1 MPGFRRRR
9 AYRAVTRRV
18 CIFTGAR
25 SDFGLLQPL
34 IRAVML
40 DEQLE
45 LQLIVSGSHLA
56 ADFGMSVREIEGA
69 GIPIARKIDILGA
82 SDAAVDVARAA
93 GRALIG
99 VSDALEE
106 LKPDIVIILGDRYEA
121 LSAAFSSVILGIP
134 VAHLHGGEITEGSSD
149 DSFRHAITK
158 MASLHFVAAEPYR
171 TRVIQMGESPDRV
184 FLVGGLGVDAMSR
197 LSLLD
202 RGEVERRL
210 NFVIDNRT
218 LLATVHPSTAGA
230 DDTGLECEEMLAA
243 LEIER
248 DLRVVFTLANA
259 DAGGRAVNEQ
269 IRAFVARNPTRS
281 ICFPSL
287 GSQLY
292 FSCLRFVRGV
302 IGNSSSGLL
311 EAPSFHIGTINIGS
325 RQHGRLRSASVIDCA
340 PDRRSI
346 GEALAHLFSAEFQRV
361 VASASNP
368 YGSGGATPEI
378 IRVLKAADL
387 GKLHTKSFYDIPKA

>member
-1 MPGFRRRR
+1 M
-9 AYRAVTRRV
+9 TRRV

-34 IRAVML
+34 IRSVMQ
-40 DEQLE
+40 DEQFE
-45 LQLIVSGSHLA
+45 LQLIVTGSHLA
-56 ADFGMSVREIEGA
+56 ADFGMSVREIEDA
-69 GIPIARKIDILGA
+69 GIPITRKIDILGA
-82 SDAAVDVARAA
+82 SDAAVDVVRAA
-93 GRALIG
+93 GRGLIG
-99 VSDALEE
+99 FADAFGE
-106 LKPDIVIILGDRYEA
+106 LKPDIVVVLGDRYEA
-121 LSAAFSSVILGIP
+121 LAAAFSSVILGIP

-158 MASLHFVAAEPYR
+158 LASLHFVAAEPYR
-171 TRVIQMGESPDRV
+171 ARVIQMGESPDRV

-197 LSLLD
+197 IPLLN
-202 RGEVERRL
+202 RAEVERRL
-210 NFVIDNRT
+210 NFAIDDQT
-218 LLATVHPSTAGA
+218 LLATIHPATAGA
-230 DDTGLECEEMLAA
+230 AESGLECGEMLAA

-248 DLRVVFTLANA
+248 DLRIVFTLANA
-259 DAGGRAVNEQ
+259 DAGGRGVNEQ
-269 IRAFVARNPTRS
+269 IKAFVGRNPTRS

-292 FSCLRFVRGV
+292 FSCLQFVKGV

-311 EAPSFHIGTINIGS
+311 EAPSFHIGTINIGP
-325 RQHGRLRSASVIDCA
+325 RQQGRLRSASVIDCA

-346 GEALAHLFSAEFQRV
+346 GVALSHLFSAEFQRV
-361 VASASNP
+361 VSSASNP

-378 IRVLKAADL
+378 LKVLKTADL

>member
-1 MPGFRRRR
+1 M
-9 AYRAVTRRV
+9 TRRV

-34 IRAVML
+34 IRAVMQ

-45 LQLIVSGSHLA
+45 LQLIVTGSHLA
-56 ADFGMSVREIEGA
+56 ADFGMSVREIEDA

-82 SDAAVDVARAA
+82 SDAAVDIAKAA
-93 GRALIG
+93 GRGLIEFAD
-99 VSDALEE
+99 VLAE
-106 LKPDIVIILGDRYEA
+106 LKPDIVVVLGDRYEA
-121 LSAAFSSVILGIP
+121 LAAAFSSVILGVP

-158 MASLHFVAAEPYR
+158 LASLHFVAAEPYR
-171 TRVIQMGESPDRV
+171 GRVLQMGESPDRV
-184 FLVGGLGVDAMSR
+184 FLVGGLGVDAISR

-202 RGEVERRL
+202 RDEVERRL
-210 NFVIDNRT
+210 NFAIDDRT
-218 LLATVHPSTAGA
+218 LLATIHPATAGA
-230 DDTGLECEEMLAA
+230 ADSGLECDEMLAA

-248 DLRVVFTLANA
+248 DLRIVFTLANA
-259 DAGGRAVNEQ
+259 DAGGRGVNEQ
-269 IRAFVARNPTRS
+269 IKAFVARNSTRS

-292 FSCLRFVRGV
+292 FSCLQFVKGV

-311 EAPSFHIGTINIGS
+311 EAPSFHIGTINIGP
-325 RQHGRLRSASVIDCA
+325 RQQGRLRSASVIDCP
-340 PDRRSI
+340 PDRPSI
-346 GEALAHLFSAEFQRV
+346 GKALARLFSAEFQRV

-368 YGSGGATPEI
+368 YGSGGATPRI
-378 IRVLKAADL
+378 VKVLRAVDL
-387 GKLHTKSFYDIPKA
+387 SKLHTKSFYDIPKA